1 MWCVSSFSAS
11 TKPDPKKGKWLP
23 QKGRWTNSMEVSRE
37 KFMAH
42 MWLRNTWKHY
52 VFQMSWIRLDP
63 WLTILLCANS
73 VEELLWHVQR
83 CIGTGGDFLGCFCWP
98 ILWQAVL
105 TSLQLQNIIC
115 GSANI
120 CALIHCGV
128 CKCHRFWG
136 DNSFP
141 SNRELEDTIAFRQDS
156 QKFNQLTFHRT
167 SPEH

>member
-1 MWCVSSFSAS
+1 MVSTSKSEWGTQWPSIWEKIKGIKVWITNCCCFFSIFLMNTLTSLNDTWGAGRVQLNLFGS
-11 TKPDPKKGKWLP
+11 PWTRVQKAYHWLC
-23 QKGRWTNSMEVSRE
+23 TTE
-37 KFMAH
+37 
-42 MWLRNTWKHY
+42 
-52 VFQMSWIRLDP
+52 
-63 WLTILLCANS
+63 
-73 VEELLWHVQR
+73 
-83 CIGTGGDFLGCFCWP
+83 LGCFCWP